1 MNISLTDLEA
11 KRFLADRF
19 DVAPQDITL
28 LNSTPVSLKDTFEA
42 IIELND
48 EINRLYNHAGSNADR
63 IHLILCLRE
72 VLRLDLVNAKN
83 LAEMIIEDSKKI

>member
-1 MNISLTDLEA
+1 MNISLTDVEA

-19 DVAPQDITL
+19 DVAPHDITL
-28 LNSTPVSLKDTFEA
+28 LNSIPVSLKDAFEA

-48 EINRLYNHAGSNADR
+48 EINRLYNHAGLDADR
-63 IHLILCLRE
+63 IRLILCLRG